1 MVDARG
7 AATDRVVRHSDAV
20 RRFVNLNRAQVLALL
35 ATGTSSAH
43 DECAEAVR
51 SGTAFRVHSGTVTR
65 EGVLRIYALRAQT
78 AELDGT
84 RTLGIEEA
92 LKELAATKFSHLRL
106 AAISAKYDFVMFMD
120 PECHE
125 LVACLGVEG
134 RTNW

>member
-1 MVDARG
+1 MVPSRG
-7 AATDRVVRHSDAV
+7 AAATVLVRHPDAV
-20 RRFVNLNRAQVLALL
+20 RRFVTLDRAQVLALL
-35 ATGTSSAH
+35 ATGTSPAH
-43 DECAEAVR
+43 VACAEVVR
-51 SGTAFRVHSGTVTR
+51 SGTGFRVHPGTVTR
-65 EGVLRIYALRAQT
+65 ESVLRIYALRAQT

-84 RTLGIEEA
+84 RTLGVEQA
-92 LKELAATKFSHLRL
+92 LKDLAATKFSHLRL